1 MNCVRHITDDIRYV
15 GGSDRRLAKF
25 ENLFPLPRGVA
36 YNAYVLLDDKTVL
49 MDTVDHA
56 VADVFFENLSAA
68 LQSRPLDYVVV
79 QHMEPDH
86 AATLKMLIQLH
97 PEVTVVCTA
106 IAQKMIK
113 QFFGDIA
120 GMKLQTVCD
129 GETLDIGNR
138 KLTFITAPMVHWP
151 EVMVTYDPKTKTLF
165 SADAFG
171 TFGALG
177 GNLFADELNFEAE
190 WLPDARRYY
199 ANIIGKYGAQVQTLL
214 KKAEALDIAYICP
227 LHGPVWRKHIDWYV
241 QKYQQWSACEPEEKG
256 VLIIYGSIYG
266 HTQNA
271 AEVLAARLA
280 DQGVRVALYDVSVTD
295 VGELLAETWRFSHIV
310 VASATYNAGIYPPI
324 ENYLLDVKAHMLHS
338 RTFAVLENGSW
349 APAAGKLIT
358 KLLGELKDVMV
369 IEPFVHVRSALL
381 EGEEEPLYTLA
392 DTLASLV
399 LPKHKPRV
407 SDDPVDPVALFKIG
421 YGLYVV
427 TAKDGQKDNGCI
439 LNTLNQITNAPNRF
453 AIGINKLN
461 YTHDMILKTGVFNVS
476 VLSADVD
483 FAVFK
488 RFGYQ
493 SGKNIDK
500 FDGFTATDR
509 SANGLLYLTEDCN
522 AIISCKV
529 VSTHD
534 YDTHTLF
541 IAELTEARQLTDEPS
556 VTYADYYDHIKPK
569 PKPLDKKVRGW
580 RCKICGYIYEGDV
593 LPPDY
598 ICPVCKHPAS
608 DFEPI
613 GMDE

>member
-25 ENLFPLPRGVA
+25 ENLFPLPRGIA

-56 VADVFFENLSAA
+56 VEDVFFENLSAA
-68 LQSRPLDYVVV
+68 LQGRPLDYVIV
-79 QHMEPDH
+79 QHVEPDH

-106 IAQKMIK
+106 IAQKMIR
-113 QFFGDIA
+113 QFFGEIK

-129 GETLDIGNR
+129 GETLEIGKR

-199 ANIIGKYGAQVQTLL
+199 ANIIGKYGSQVQTLL
-214 KKAEALDIAYICP
+214 KKAEALDIACICP
-227 LHGPVWRKHIDWYV
+227 LHGPVWRKHIDWYI

-310 VASATYNAGIYPPI
+310 VASSTYNAGIYPPI
-324 ENYLLDVKAHMLHS
+324 ETYLLDVKAHMLHS

-399 LPKHKPRV
+399 LPKRKPRV

-427 TAKDGQKDNGCI
+427 TAKDGKKDNGCI

-500 FDGFTATDR
+500 FEGFTATDR

-529 VSTHD
+529 VSSHD

-569 PKPLDKKVRGW
+569 PQPLDKKVRGW